1 MTPYIPYF
9 ALLLNLDLY
18 NYYRPAQSASLRFS
32 EERKIRLN
40 LAEIEEILAE
50 YYSAMQLARKTSK
63 DQCMAIF
70 GELLDMGLMEIL

>member
-1 MTPYIPYF
+1 MTREVLTPYIPYF

-18 NYYRPAQSASLRFS
+18 NYYRPVPSATLRFS

-50 YYSAMQLARKTSK
+50 YYGAMQLARKASK

-70 GELLDMGLMEIL
+70 G

>member
-1 MTPYIPYF
+1 M
-9 ALLLNLDLY
+9 LLNLDLY
-18 NYYRPAQSASLRFS
+18 NYYRPVPSATLRFS

-50 YYSAMQLARKTSK
+50 YYGAMQLARKASK

-70 GELLDMGLMEIL
+70 G